1 MTAEYKVVTLGEGRV
16 GKTSLSLKFVN
27 NVFND
32 NEASTVQ
39 ANFLTKQI
47 RVDDQNIK
55 LNLWDTAGQER
66 FRAMGPIYYREA
78 KGAVLVY
85 DITTAET
92 FNRVMTWVKELNAQV
107 GKIAIVIVGNKCDRE
122 PYR

>member
-1 MTAEYKVVTLGEGRV
+1 MTQEYKVVTLGEGRV

-27 NVFND
+27 NVFHD
-32 NEASTVQ
+32 NEQSTVQ
-39 ANFLTKQI
+39 ANFLTKEI
-47 RVDDQNIK
+47 RVDDQNVK

-92 FNRVMTWVKELNAQV
+92 FNRVMTWVKELNQQV
-107 GKIAIVIVGNKCDRE
+107 GKIAVVIVGNKADRE